1 MRHQKPLLLIAPVV
15 LALAA
20 VGCGGGDSKGGLV
33 VATVPA
39 ANSGQAT
46 GGTQNNGATGGSTG
60 GTTNNAQPTQP
71 PANNGGSSNTGGSSG
86 GNVSNSEIAQLFV
99 NFAKVKSFRISADVG
114 GGQKMQMEVVEPDRA
129 HYVITGG
136 STGPIELIAI
146 GNDAY
151 VKTGSTW
158 IKAPGSAAGSVP
170 KLADLSSQ
178 VQKAS
183 SNEKGFT
190 KGGTDTVNGK
200 KCQIYTDNSDGG
212 QICVADGLPLRVV
225 TKGGGGN
232 ATLIFS
238 DYNANIDIKAPI

>member
-1 MRHQKPLLLIAPVV
+1 MLRPNKPLLLIAPLV

-20 VGCGGGDSKGGLV
+20 AGCGGGDSKGGLGGLS

-39 ANSGQAT
+39 ASSGQANS
-46 GGTQNNGATGGSTG
+46 GGTQTNSGGS
-60 GTTNNAQPTQP
+60 TNNAQPTQA
-71 PANNGGSSNTGGSSG
+71 PANNGGSSNSGG
-86 GNVSNSEIAQLFV
+86 GNVSNSEIAQLFT
-99 NFAKVKSFRISADVG
+99 NFAKVKSFRINADVG
-114 GGQKMQMEVVEPDRA
+114 GGQKLQMEVVEPDKA

-136 STGPIELIAI
+136 STGNIELIAI

-151 VKTGSTW
+151 VKTGNTW

-170 KLADLSSQ
+170 KLSDLSSQ

-183 SNEKGFT
+183 SNEKGFS

-200 KCQIYTDNSDGG
+200 KCQIYTDNTDGG

-225 TKGGGGN
+225 TKGGSGN
-232 ATLIFS
+232 TTLIFS